1 MDKGREEFEKTISGF
16 YVKKCVE
23 NGTMEQAFYDN
34 QFGVFK
40 DGRQSRDE
48 EIKECIKKYDK
59 ILSDYNLKKAEIF
72 LLKRNFKEAQ
82 KQKTIMRN
90 IINLRDKEIREN

>member
-1 MDKGREEFEKTISGF
+1 MDKTKEEFEKTISGF

-48 EIKECIKKYDK
+48 EIHRLEQIATENSDWFDALKIDFDKQKEEIKK
-59 ILSDYNLKKAEIF
+59 LKNALGGIDGNE
-72 LLKRNFKEAQ
+72 LL
-82 KQKTIMRN
+82 
-90 IINLRDKEIREN
+90 